1 VKAHLP
7 LRAIQVF
14 EAVGR
19 CGSVT
24 DAAEQLG
31 VSPSAVTQQIHKLE
45 AFLHV
50 RLVLRCGRGIQLT
63 QWGKTYLQGVAAAF
77 NLLQRAGRDI
87 ERARLEVHLSVSALP
102 SVANKWLGP
111 LLFNW
116 ISLHPSNT
124 LHLEG
129 ADPEPSLDD
138 AETDFRISYGSRCH
152 LYRNYAELFTD
163 FVVPVASPLLLS
175 GRSFP
180 THPRDLLDFPL
191 LKIDWGPEHSAPPS
205 WREWLSAFGAPSTT
219 EPCDVSFS
227 LSSAALDAAIA
238 GRGLVLAQ
246 HSMVQ
251 AALTAGHLVQLSEC
265 WLPLPEPYFL
275 AWNDSAID
283 KPLGAAFRS
292 WLIRES
298 KRFEQP
304 SERS

>member
-1 VKAHLP
+1 MKPALS

-45 AFLHV
+45 AVLRV
-50 RLVLRCGRGIQLT
+50 RLVIRCGRGIQLT
-63 QWGKTYLQGVAAAF
+63 RCGKTYLLRVTAAF
-77 NLLQRAGRDI
+77 ELLQKAERDI
-87 ERARLEVHLSVSALP
+87 GRVRQDAHLSVSALP
-102 SVANKWLGP
+102 SIANKWLGP
-111 LLFNW
+111 LLFKW
-116 ISLHPSNT
+116 MSLHPSST
-124 LHLEG
+124 VHLEG
-129 ADPEPSLDD
+129 VDPEPRFDD
-138 AETDFRISYGSRCH
+138 AETDFRISYGSRCQ
-152 LYRNYAELFTD
+152 LYRNYLELFTD

-180 THPRDLLDFPL
+180 NHPRDLLDFPL
-191 LKIDWGPEHSAPPS
+191 LKIDWGPEYSAPPS
-205 WREWLSAFGAPSTT
+205 WRDWLSAFGVPLSSVA
-219 EPCDVSFS
+219 CDVSFS
-227 LSSAALDAAIA
+227 LSSAALDAAIE

-265 WLPLPEPYFL
+265 WLPLPQPYFL
-275 AWNDSAID
+275 AWNDSAMD
-283 KPLGAAFRS
+283 KPVGAAFRS

-304 SERS
+304 RHCS